1 MNAGFSVLAVDDNMI
16 QCKATRKILEPEN
29 FQVDVCRSGAEAI
42 RFLVD
47 EPVLPDML
55 LLDIVRPC

>member
-1 MNAGFSVLAVDDNMI
+1 MI